1 KHLRPVAVVDEGR
14 LARLITDL
22 DSGRFAVRER
32 AARELEGLGSAA
44 EPALRKALAG
54 RPSVEARNR
63 MAKLLEQEA
72 RQRSSPTPD
81 RLRQMRTL
89 EALELAGDREARRLL
104 KELAGG
110 MPGVWL
116 TEEARA
122 SLGRLAPRRT
132 ASP

>member
-1 KHLRPVAVVDEGR
+1 M
-14 LARLITDL
+14 
-22 DSGRFAVRER
+22 RER

-54 RPSVEARNR
+54 KSSVEARNR
-63 MAKLLEQEA
+63 IEKLLEQEA
-72 RQRSSPTPD
+72 AQRSSPTPD
-81 RLRQMRTL
+81 RLRQMRAL
-89 EALELAGDREARRLL
+89 EALELAGDGAARRLL

-122 SLGRLAPRRT
+122 ALGRLALRRT
-132 ASP
+132 PSP